1 MRLKKRLLMTAGASL
16 LAILAAAGCG
26 QSQGSSGQ
34 SANTT
39 SLQNERWSQIVSQ
52 AKGQTV
58 NLYMWGGSQKE
69 NQYIDNWAAP
79 RLKKQYGITLH
90 RVSVNDTQDVMNQLI
105 SDKQAGKNQDNI
117 DIGWINGENFLQA
130 QQDHLLWGPFVNKLP
145 NYNKYIDGSSPAIKY
160 DFGQPTDGYEAAW
173 QSAQFVFI
181 YNSKY
186 VKNPPKSM
194 AQLAAWVK
202 QHPGKFTYPAPPD
215 FTGSAFLRMA
225 MYETTGGYKQYMK
238 PLDKATL
245 TPKLKPLW
253 TYLNGIKPYLWR
265 QGTTYPSSVSQLDQ
279 LFANGEVWMDM
290 DYDPSYASS
299 QVEKG
304 IFPKTTRTFVL
315 NQGTLANTSYLDIPY
330 NAKHKAAAMVAI
342 NFMES
347 PAAQLA
353 LFNPNI
359 EGTPVVM
366 DLQKLS
372 PSEGKKFEDMNQGI
386 ATLPQ
391 SVLNAHRVPEIPSSY
406 VPFLEKEWTN
416 NVAKK

>member
-1 MRLKKRLLMTAGASL
+1 MAGSFA
-16 LAILAAAGCG
+16 AILVLAGCG
-26 QSQGSSGQ
+26 QSKGGSVQ
-34 SANTT
+34 SA
-39 SLQNERWSQIVSQ
+39 SASGLQNESWSQIVSQ

-58 NLYMWGGSQKE
+58 NIYMWGGSQNE
-69 NQYIDNWAAP
+69 NQYIDNWVAP
-79 RLKKQYGITLH
+79 RLKKEYGVTLH
-90 RVSVNDTQDVMNQLI
+90 RVSVNDTQDIINQLI
-105 SDKQAGKNQDNI
+105 SDKQAGKSQDNI

-130 QQDHLLWGPFVNKLP
+130 QKDHLLWGPFVDRLS
-145 NYNKYIDGSSPAIKY
+145 NYKKYIDGNSPAIKY
-160 DFGQPTDGYEAAW
+160 DFGQPTNGYEAPW

-194 AQLAAWVK
+194 TQLAQWVK
-202 QHPGKFTYPAPPD
+202 KHPGKFTYPAPPD

-225 MYETTGGYKQYMK
+225 LYETTGGYKQYMK
-238 PLDKATL
+238 PLDKGTV

-253 TYLNGIKPYLWR
+253 TYLNRIKPDLWR
-265 QGTTYPSSVSQLDQ
+265 KGTTYPSSASQLDQ

-290 DYDPSYASS
+290 NYDPSYASS
-299 QVEKG
+299 QMDKG

-353 LFNPNI
+353 MLNPKI
-359 EGTPVVM
+359 MGTPSVI

-372 PSEGKKFEDMNQGI
+372 PTERKKFEGI
-386 ATLPQ
+386 SRGVATLPQ
-391 SVLNAHRVPEIPSSY
+391 KVLNKHRVPEIPSSY
-406 VPFLEKEWTN
+406 VPFLEREWTN